1 MLIEE
6 ATEEAFYFLALAGWA
21 MIVLGHEA
29 PDGSFLV
36 VIHILI
42 FSAAFASQ
50 PIFSYY
56 YAVR

>member
-1 MLIEE
+1 MLIEQ

-21 MIVLGHEA
+21 MIVLG
-29 PDGSFLV
+29 SFLV

-42 FSAAFASQ
+42 FSAAFAAQ
-50 PIFSYY
+50 PIFRYY